1 MSKYS
6 KKLANKIC
14 SLIKSDTYT
23 IAEICLN
30 VGISERSYYEWQ
42 KNNAEFA
49 ELLAKSNDDRMKFF
63 AAEAKKSLLKKIQG
77 YTIQEKRV
85 VMIEGKADG
94 EGKTKP
100 KIKEQTIIDK
110 HFQPDTAAII
120 FTLTNQEPENWKN
133 RYNNEITGKDGKD
146 LFAGMTDEDLNKR
159 IEELEKKLTK

>member
-1 MSKYS
+1 MAKYS
-6 KKLANKIC
+6 KKIVKRITD
-14 SLIKSDTYT
+14 LIKGDSYT
-23 IAEICLN
+23 IAEICSLS
-30 VGISERSYYEWQ
+30 GINTDTFYDWKHNKPEFSDALER
-42 KNNAEFA
+42 AFDFR
-49 ELLAKSNDDRMKFF
+49 LKFF

-77 YTIQEKRV
+77 YTVQEKRV
-85 VMIEGKADG
+85 VMVEGKADG

-146 LFAGMTDEDLNKR
+146 LFASMTDDELNKR
-159 IEELEKKLTK
+159 IEELEKKLIK